1 MHAEEKEVS
10 RTTARVRGNN
20 GVFILTNRRILFQ
33 HSSGLLSTQTH
44 TALEFPLVSVKEVK
58 LERSLMKS
66 KLVLFVQGEG
76 YTGVPRVEVEI
87 GDPEKWRS
95 MISSQ
100 LSSRLAEIDEEKR
113 RSRIQYVVD
122 FSFLKAQMERGG
134 ISLQSIKCPSCG
146 ACVEMPAQ
154 GNTLKCTYCGSL
166 VQSQDVYE
174 RMKGLL
180 QSL

>member
-1 MHAEEKEVS
+1 V
-10 RTTARVRGNN
+10 
-20 GVFILTNRRILFQ
+20 LDL
-33 HSSGLLSTQTH
+33 
-44 TALEFPLVSVKEVK
+44 PLASVKEVK
-58 LERSLMKS
+58 LERSLVRS

-76 YTGVPRVEVEI
+76 YSGVPRIEIEVAA
-87 GDPEKWRS
+87 PETWCS

-100 LSSRLAEIDEEKR
+100 VSSRLAEIEEEKR

-146 ACVEMPAQ
+146 ASVEMPAQ
-154 GNTLKCTYCGSL
+154 GNTFKCSYCGSMI
-166 VQSQDVYE
+166 QSQDVYE

-180 QSL
+180 HSL